1 MDNLHDYKNLSQE
14 ELIQLL
20 QQKDQVI
27 NNKNDEINDIKERYS
42 ELYSKVYSPYFIS
55 HPEIEQQ
62 SFNFSSLIDEEGYN
76 ERDVGDAENKFDNM
90 NDQLKDINENIKQT
104 NSDIFCDA
112 VDVFIQQLPDN
123 KQHIGTISEWE
134 NATFINN
141 YIFTGQLA
149 KILEATYIPAKTL
162 FYNFKPENIFKS
174 YSLHKNDLKNCHKFI
189 DEYINNNDIDGN
201 NVPQKIKKL
210 RHYFSDIDSVLSLLE
225 KIQLEKAI
233 NVTEFSSENTKKIT
247 KRI

>member
-141 YIFTGQLA
+141 YIFTRQLA

-210 RHYFSDIDSVLSLLE
+210 RHYFPDIDSVLSLLE